1 MEKSMAPKVAAF
13 HTPYHL
19 SPHTAPVLLGP
30 VGANLAELEARLV
43 RYAERVHMS
52 DADRAVVTEALGVVA
67 DARERLAR
75 LAAKEK

>member
-1 MEKSMAPKVAAF
+1 MAPKVAAF

-43 RYAERVHMS
+43 RYVERVHMS
-52 DADRAVVTEALGVVA
+52 DADRAVVAEALGIVA
-67 DARERLAR
+67 DARERV
-75 LAAKEK
+75 AKLSAEEK